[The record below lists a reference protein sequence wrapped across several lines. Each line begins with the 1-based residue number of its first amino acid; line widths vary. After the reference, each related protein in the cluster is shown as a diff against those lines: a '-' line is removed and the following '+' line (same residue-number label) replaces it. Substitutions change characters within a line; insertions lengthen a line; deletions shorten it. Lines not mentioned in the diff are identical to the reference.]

1 MMILVL
7 GLLFILILRAKNEKG
22 AGFRQRNSFLLQLQV
37 GHWSG
42 PRADGN
48 FRLYLLIISYSLGE
62 ISSKYSL
69 ISAVLETEEEFLSFL
84 LYMRRPLGYLESH

>member
-1 MMILVL
+1 MDKGRQRSAPVLVTCPVAMMIASLGFLFILVL
-7 GLLFILILRAKNEKG
+7 RSKYEKG

-48 FRLYLLIISYSLGE
+48 FRLHLLIIPYSVE
-62 ISSKYSL
+62 ETSS
-69 ISAVLETEEEFLSFL
+69 
-84 LYMRRPLGYLESH
+84 